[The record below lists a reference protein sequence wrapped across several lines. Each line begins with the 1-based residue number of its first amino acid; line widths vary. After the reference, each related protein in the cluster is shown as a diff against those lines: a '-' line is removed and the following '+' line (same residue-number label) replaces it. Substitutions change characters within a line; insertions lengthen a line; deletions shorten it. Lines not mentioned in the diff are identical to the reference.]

1 MSADEESDTVTPDE
15 LRELADAMGWH
26 TQQDI
31 ADALGITQPRVSQ
44 ILSGA
49 YPIKLGPLLNLIRQ
63 LQAQHLRKKPKRG

>member
-1 MSADEESDTVTPDE
+1 MSADEELDTVTPDE
-15 LRELADAMGWH
+15 LRELADAMRWH

-49 YPIKLGPLLNLIRQ
+49 YPVKPGSLLKLIRQ
-63 LQAQHLRKKPKRG
+63 LQVRHVRKKPKRG